1 MPGQVQAFEGLARR
15 QGAISDD
22 GQHMFLAAGQVSGH
36 GHAQGRRDGCGGMP
50 HPETVIR
57 ALTAAREAR
66 KTSQGTQ
73 GVELGSAS
81 GQQLVG
87 VGLMPHVPDEL
98 VLLHIEGM
106 QQGQGQFHDPQRG
119 GQMSAVFGHH
129 VDDALAQLRSQHREL
144 FVRKIHHLF
153 R

>member
-1 MPGQVQAFEGLARR
+1 MPGQVQAFKGFACR
-15 QGAISDD
+15 QGAVTDD
-22 GQHMFLAAGQVSGH
+22 GQHMLLAAGQIAGH
-36 GHAQGRRDGCGGMP
+36 GHAKGRRDGRGGMP
-50 HPETVIR
+50 YPKAVIG
-57 ALTAAREAR
+57 ALAAAREAR
-66 KTSQGTQ
+66 EAPQGTQ

-87 VGLMPHVPDEL
+87 IGLMPHVPDDL
-98 VLLHIEGM
+98 VLLHVEGM

-119 GQMSAVFGHH
+119 SQMPAVLGHH
-129 VDDALAQLRSQHREL
+129 IDDALAQLRSQQREL